1 VLYRETVRPFMRT
14 SIVWLVGSMPSTMY
28 GPIGLKVSLFFA
40 RQSVRSPF
48 CQARSLMS
56 LPSV

>member
-1 VLYRETVRPFMRT
+1 MPLTRT
-14 SIVWLVGSMPSTMY
+14 SITWFIGSMPETIF

-40 RQSVRSPF
+40 RHSVRSLR
-48 CQARSLMS
+48 CQVRSLMS